1 MAAETRLAGLLFAF
15 AAVGLLHPQV
25 PKEPVRTGDFQ
36 GKPALI
42 LSNGV
47 IELTVLPMG
56 ASFAAVTLSDD
67 SESINPLWDAL
78 RADREAGKP
87 LRDNGVLGHFVCVD
101 GFGPAS
107 AEESRAGMPM
117 HGEAHTLNWSTR
129 SAGRESGVTELV
141 QTVHLPGAQHM
152 LTRTIAIADGENV
165 IAVDGRLENLLAFD
179 RPVSWAEH
187 ATIGS
192 PFLEPGVTVVDISDN
207 RALTR
212 PDRKSLQG
220 LGNRLTAGK
229 EFRWPMAP
237 LETGGTVDLRAAPAK
252 PNSIDHTGH
261 LMAPDRRLAFVTA
274 LHPEKRLLL
283 GYVFRRAEFPWL
295 QTWEF
300 YPKQGVRA
308 RGLEFGTQA
317 FDLPRRDVITQNR
330 LFGELLYRWLP
341 ARSTIETRFLMFWV
355 RTPEGF
361 LGVDDIRFD
370 DNKLKLRDARSG
382 QTITLAASVGI

>member
-1 MAAETRLAGLLFAF
+1 MPAGTRS
-15 AAVGLLHPQV
+15 VGLLLALLAVAPLSAQS
-25 PKEPVRTGDFQ
+25 PNKPVREGDFQ

-56 ASFAAVTLSDD
+56 ASFAAVTLRDD
-67 SESINPLWDAL
+67 PESFNPLWDAL

-87 LRDNGVLGHFVCVD
+87 MRDNGGLGHFICVD

-107 AEESRAGMPM
+107 PEESRAGMPM
-117 HGEAHTLNWSTR
+117 HGEAHTLEWSTR
-129 SAGRESGVTELV
+129 SVGRESGVTKLV
-141 QTVHLPGAQHM
+141 QTVHLPSAQHRM
-152 LTRTIAIADGENV
+152 TRTVAIADGENV
-165 IAVDGRLENLLAFD
+165 VAVDSRLENLLAFD

-192 PFLEPGVTVVDISDN
+192 PFLEPGVTVVDISEN

-212 PDRKSLQG
+212 PDQKSLQS
-220 LGNRLTAGK
+220 LGNRLAAGE
-229 EFRWPMAP
+229 EFPWPMAP
-237 LETGGTVDLRAAPAK
+237 LKAGGTVDLRAAPAK

-261 LMAPDRRLAFVTA
+261 LMASDRRLAFVTA

-300 YPKQGVRA
+300 YPEQGLRA

-341 ARSTIETRFLMFWV
+341 ARSAIETRFLMFWV

-361 LGVDDIRFD
+361 LGVDDIVFD
-370 DNKLKLRDARSG
+370 NNQLKLSDTRSD
-382 QTITLAASVGI
+382 QTIILKASLGI

>member
-1 MAAETRLAGLLFAF
+1 MTAGTGWVRLLLALL
-15 AAVGLLHPQV
+15 AVAPLPAQSAN
-25 PKEPVRTGDFQ
+25 KAVREGDFH

-67 SESINPLWDAL
+67 SESVNPLWDAL

-87 LRDNGVLGHFVCVD
+87 MRDNGGLGHFICVD

-107 AEESRAGMPM
+107 PEESRAGMPM
-117 HGEAHTLNWSTR
+117 HGEAHRLEWSTR
-129 SAGRESGVTELV
+129 SAGRESGVTKLV

-152 LTRTIAIADGENV
+152 MTRTVAIADGENV
-165 IAVDGRLENLLAFD
+165 VSVHSRLENLLAFD

-192 PFLEPGVTVVDISDN
+192 PFLEPGVTVVDISEN

-212 PDRKSLQG
+212 PDRGSLDG
-220 LGNRLTAGK
+220 LPNRLAAGK
-229 EFRWPMAP
+229 EFSWPMAP
-237 LETGGTVDLRAAPAK
+237 LEASGTVDLRAAPGR
-252 PNSIDHTGH
+252 PNSTDHSGH
-261 LMAPDRRLAFVTA
+261 LMAPNQRLAFVTA

-283 GYVFRRAEFPWL
+283 GYVFRRADFPWL

-300 YPKQGVRA
+300 YPPKGVRA
-308 RGLEFGTQA
+308 RRLEFGTQA
-317 FDLPRRDVITQNR
+317 FDRPRRDVITQNR

-341 ARSTIETRFLMFWV
+341 ARSAIETRFLMFWV

-361 LGVDDIRFD
+361 RGVDDIVIK
-370 DNKLKLRDARSG
+370 NNELMLRDDRSG
-382 QTITLAASVGI
+382 QTITLKASLGI